1 MGIDSNDVSIVRFL
15 LVKFAVLGKRC
26 LMTLVNDYR
35 VYSKYRLVLSRGQ
48 FIGSVQNINL
58 GAGFKMGSNC
68 QLYAEEEF
76 GKSSI
81 NILDNVGLNS
91 GVIINANSGNSITI
105 GQDVR
110 IGPYS
115 ILRAANHNFQS
126 LDNPIYLQG
135 YQSGDIVVEDDV
147 WIGANVSVL
156 NNVRIGRS
164 SIVGAGCVVTSDIPA
179 YSIAAGVPARVI
191 RQRKS

>member
-126 LDNPIYLQG
+126 LDKPIYLQG

-164 SIVGAGCVVTSDIPA
+164 SIVGAGSVVTSDIPA

>member
-1 MGIDSNDVSIVRFL
+1 
-15 LVKFAVLGKRC
+15 
-26 LMTLVNDYR
+26 MTLVNDYR

-126 LDNPIYLQG
+126 LDKPIYLQG

-164 SIVGAGCVVTSDIPA
+164 SIVGAGSVVTSDIPA